1 VSEAATDLDDSQE
14 AEKVRGWRQEQL
26 RRLGYNQKQRARLLE
41 RLEANELQLGDVR
54 HLSELGATVEEAW
67 WVLS

>member
-41 RLEANELQLGDVR
+41 RLEPNELQLGDVR
-54 HLSELGATVEEAW
+54 HLAELGATVEEAW

>member
-1 VSEAATDLDDSQE
+1 VSEAATDLEYSQE

-54 HLSELGATVEEAW
+54 HLAELGASAAEAW
-67 WVLS
+67 WILS